1 MKISETLQY
10 ELERHKPMPSKLH
23 SITQTN
29 LLVLITIKYS
39 ETYRPFSEL
48 SLRLDGWDSVPDIA
62 LYPKA
67 EVDFNQDEI
76 QMTEPP
82 LGAIEILSPT
92 QSLQDLIDK
101 AGKYFQVGVKSCWLV
116 IPSLK
121 NVYVFADRENYQM
134 YKFGEELI
142 DNKLNIQLTLTEVFK

>member
-1 MKISETLQY
+1 MKISETTQY
-10 ELERHKPMPSKLH
+10 ELERHKPIPSKLH

-62 LYPKA
+62 LYLKT
-67 EVDFNQDEI
+67 EIDFNHDEI

-82 LGAIEILSPT
+82 LCAIEILSPT
-92 QSLQDLIDK
+92 QSLQELVYK
-101 AGKYFQVGVKSCWLV
+101 AEKYFQVGVKSCWLV

-134 YKFGEELI
+134 YKFGEQLLDE
-142 DNKLNIQLTLTEVFK
+142 KLNIQLALNEVFK